1 MSKELKV
8 EDLSPKAREEL
19 NNLCNKLKKGD
30 NTGQLLSRKDQM
42 FYLEGKIINQIYSVI
57 EQCPI
62 DKLKEFWSSIYNG
75 KPPEDQSQIFTEIE
89 QFLDICSNKQLVK
102 LNELCVGK
110 TDLNEGFMSIISAK
124 EIDLSKR

>member
-62 DKLKEFWSSIYNG
+62 DKLKDFWKGLTKRGKIVVGALVVILGMIIYG
-75 KPPEDQSQIFTEIE
+75 YIF
-89 QFLDICSNKQLVK
+89 
-102 LNELCVGK
+102 
-110 TDLNEGFMSIISAK
+110 
-124 EIDLSKR
+124 